1 MACTCVQCCVNVL
14 FLEHNASDKLI
25 ACTCVQFCVG
35 VCFFEHHVPDKLI
48 ACTSVNVVV
57 VDSIASIAARYRN
70 VDSNAGNLHMCQIL
84 CDCFISENQ
93 ISDKLIACT
102 CV

>member
-1 MACTCVQCCVNVL
+1 MNVL
-14 FLEHNASDKLI
+14 FLEHHASDKLI
-25 ACTCVQFCVG
+25 ACIHVFNFAWVF
-35 VCFFEHHVPDKLI
+35 VFEHHVPDELI

-84 CDCFISENQ
+84 CDCFISENHV
-93 ISDKLIACT
+93 SDKLIACT